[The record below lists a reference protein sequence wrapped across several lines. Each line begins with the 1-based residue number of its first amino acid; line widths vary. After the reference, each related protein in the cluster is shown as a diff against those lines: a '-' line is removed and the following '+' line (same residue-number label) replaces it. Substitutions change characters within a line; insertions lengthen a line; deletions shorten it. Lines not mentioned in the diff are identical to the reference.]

1 LGKLSIEIES
11 IQASAKSHGGPGA
24 GLVAEIAADYTKD
37 VIEKVQSRAASE
49 VDVEE
54 VPNVP
59 PEAGGPLEAVPEPP
73 ESQAVDEPDAAFGAA
88 VDVQAVISQELVRLE
103 AELKIQL
110 TQQLEETC
118 RAVVAEALAPNEN
131 EVSTNQEP
139 TNASEAAVV
148 ETMEAEAKEADA
160 EMTVGLTRTSEK
172 SPLQELKEQVS
183 ALEAAVA
190 ELRRPATAEDPD
202 SGDTVAQPET
212 AAAAVAPAAP
222 QLEVRVGSM
231 EAKVRDLAAAVET
244 LSDGLAIL
252 EGPPAPGE
260 APTIPR
266 PASRSA
272 EIFGRLDSLEARVSA
287 LEQRKGSKAEGE
299 GVAPTADPTEAGT
312 GMGSA
317 SATEAESEARGLA
330 MEPEAE
336 ESERERFAPEVPE
349 LTGEE
354 QATGCLEWNG
364 EPGDWDE
371 KLTFLGDHVHAAA
384 PEQAELLSGI
394 VKDVKYCLKRC
405 ELLFQLPEVK
415 GFIKRFQ
422 ESLHVNAVLQDRWL
436 GPGGR
441 SRGFFD
447 DENLFEG
454 SSRIRPSSSAV
465 DLSLSNLSTD
475 PITRVR
481 RNEAPNKRPF
491 RTVTDWARPHTPL
504 TVDPVLKTSTPSLPD
519 ILPPK

>member
-1 LGKLSIEIES
+1 M
-11 IQASAKSHGGPGA
+11 Q
-24 GLVAEIAADYTKD
+24 
-37 VIEKVQSRAASE
+37 
-49 VDVEE
+49 
-54 VPNVP
+54 
-59 PEAGGPLEAVPEPP
+59 
-73 ESQAVDEPDAAFGAA
+73 
-88 VDVQAVISQELVRLE
+88 
-103 AELKIQL
+103 
-110 TQQLEETC
+110 
-118 RAVVAEALAPNEN
+118 
-131 EVSTNQEP
+131 
-139 TNASEAAVV
+139 
-148 ETMEAEAKEADA
+148 
-160 EMTVGLTRTSEK
+160 
-172 SPLQELKEQVS
+172 
-183 ALEAAVA
+183 
-190 ELRRPATAEDPD
+190 
-202 SGDTVAQPET
+202 
-212 AAAAVAPAAP
+212 
-222 QLEVRVGSM
+222 
-231 EAKVRDLAAAVET
+231 VRDLAAAVET
-244 LSDGLAIL
+244 LSDSLAIL

-272 EIFGRLDSLEARVSA
+272 EIFGRLDSLEARVAA
-287 LEQRKGSKAEGE
+287 LEQRKGGSKAEGE
-299 GVAPTADPTEAGT
+299 GGLGVAPTEPTEAGRT
-312 GMGSA
+312 A
-317 SATEAESEARGLA
+317 SPATEAEAEVRGLA
-330 MEPEAE
+330 MGPEAE

-371 KLTFLGDHVHAAA
+371 KLTFLGDHVQAAT

-405 ELLFQLPEVK
+405 ELLFQLPEIK

-422 ESLHVNAVLQDRWL
+422 ASLHVNAVLQDRWL

-447 DENLFEG
+447 DEDLFEG
-454 SSRIRPSSSAV
+454 SSRIRPSTSAV

>member
-1 LGKLSIEIES
+1 M
-11 IQASAKSHGGPGA
+11 Q
-24 GLVAEIAADYTKD
+24 
-37 VIEKVQSRAASE
+37 
-49 VDVEE
+49 
-54 VPNVP
+54 
-59 PEAGGPLEAVPEPP
+59 
-73 ESQAVDEPDAAFGAA
+73 
-88 VDVQAVISQELVRLE
+88 
-103 AELKIQL
+103 
-110 TQQLEETC
+110 
-118 RAVVAEALAPNEN
+118 
-131 EVSTNQEP
+131 
-139 TNASEAAVV
+139 
-148 ETMEAEAKEADA
+148 
-160 EMTVGLTRTSEK
+160 
-172 SPLQELKEQVS
+172 
-183 ALEAAVA
+183 
-190 ELRRPATAEDPD
+190 
-202 SGDTVAQPET
+202 
-212 AAAAVAPAAP
+212 
-222 QLEVRVGSM
+222 
-231 EAKVRDLAAAVET
+231 VRDLAAAVET